1 MSHGPATEWK
11 KDHSASFKSKLGII
25 MFIAYAIIYA
35 SFIFINV
42 FNPSLMAKDIGSLNL
57 AITYGFGLII
67 FALIL
72 AAIYNQACSRAE
84 EKMNPEDAS
93 QEEEVGGNV
102 Q

>member
-11 KDHSASFKSKLGII
+11 KDNSDSFKSKLGII
-25 MFIAYAIIYA
+25 MFSVYAVIYA
-35 SFIFINV
+35 SFIIVNV
-42 FNPSLMAKDIGSLNL
+42 FNPNIMAKDIGSLNL
-57 AITYGFGLII
+57 AIAYGFGLII

-84 EKMNPEDAS
+84 ERMNKDDFS
-93 QEEEVGGNV
+93 QEEEKGGSV